1 MENDTQ
7 IIDVTTVQD
16 TAPAAPMTAQK
27 EHTDLVA
34 DYRNYYGLAKTL
46 STAESIPQTYR
57 GKPADIAIAIDMAD
71 RMGVSPMM
79 VMQSMYVVKG
89 KPSWSGQACMT
100 FIRARYKNVKIHY
113 VGDKNTDDRGCYV
126 TAVDNDGDTLEGTT
140 VTIKMA
146 RAEGWLTNPK
156 WKNMPEQ
163 MLAYRAAAFFARVH
177 CPDLLMGV
185 QAEGEPEDSRPRRR
199 EAEDVV

>member
-1 MENDTQ
+1 MTDERQQ
-7 IIDVTTVQD
+7 IVDITAVQQE
-16 TAPAAPMTAQK
+16 PAAVAVQEHNVIENYRDYYKLAQTICTA
-27 EHTDLVA
+27 A
-34 DYRNYYGLAKTL
+34 I
-46 STAESIPQTYR
+46 IPQAYQN
-57 GKPADIAIAIDMAD
+57 KPADIAIAIDMAD

-199 EAEDVV
+199 EAEDVL